1 MLAAAI
7 EALNTTPASSQHPL
21 IPTTLS
27 VADQDTA
34 TVVASTCNP
43 ATSADRFVTDDNNN
57 TILAAPAT
65 ATAPQPLSALVDN
78 EDNSDN

>member
-1 MLAAAI
+1 MLAVAI

-43 ATSADRFVTDDNNN
+43 ATTVDRITTDNNN
-57 TILAAPAT
+57 TILAAPAP